1 MGNTY
6 TVDMINKRKTH
17 VLGRI
22 LWDSVRFYHT
32 AQSGVQLKTHELFTF
47 GFFSFNL
54 LFSMFNCKVVSKGW
68 REKRTIVLRRL

>member
-1 MGNTY
+1 MY

-32 AQSGVQLKTHELFTF
+32 AQSGVQLKTHELFTS
-47 GFFSFNL
+47 GFFFL
-54 LFSMFNCKVVSKGW
+54 LIFFSVCSTVK
-68 REKRTIVLRRL
+68 L